1 MSTTIALEQLVVKAL
16 GEAVSRIAKKVSE
29 GKRLSDREVVV
40 LVMSLMMRR
49 FEDFRE
55 HVDKRFEDFKAY
67 VDGRFNT
74 VEKRMDGLERRMDGL
89 ERKMESLE
97 KRIDVVYSEVSSIK
111 TDIVKMM
118 KELLEKAYKGR
129 KD

>member
-1 MSTTIALEQLVVKAL
+1 LKSMSTSTAIEQLTVKAL

-49 FEDFRE
+49 FEDF
-55 HVDKRFEDFKAY
+55 KAY

-74 VEKRMDGLERRMDGL
+74 VEKRMDGLERKMDGL

-97 KRIDVVYSEVSSIK
+97 KRIDVVYGEVSSIK

-118 KELLEKAYKGR
+118 KELLEKAYERG

>member
-1 MSTTIALEQLVVKAL
+1 VRSTPTTIAIEQLVVKAL
-16 GEAVSRIAKKVSE
+16 GEAVSSIAKKVSE

-49 FEDFRE
+49 FEDF
-55 HVDKRFEDFKAY
+55 KAY

-74 VEKRMDGLERRMDGL
+74 VEKRMDGLERRM
-89 ERKMESLE
+89 ESLE

-111 TDIVKMM
+111 P
-118 KELLEKAYKGR
+118 A
-129 KD
+129 

>member
-1 MSTTIALEQLVVKAL
+1 MSTSIAIEQLVVKAL

-67 VDGRFNT
+67 VDGRFNA
-74 VEKRMDGLERRMDGL
+74 VEKRMDGL

-97 KRIDVVYSEVSSIK
+97 KRIDVVYSEISSVK

-118 KELLEKAYKGR
+118 KELLEKAYGER